1 MNGRKDAPIGIIDSG
16 VGGLTVMKELLE
28 RMPEENF
35 IYIGD
40 DARCPYGSRSP
51 EEVSR
56 FTREMLDAL
65 DRFGVKLAVIA
76 CNTATAFAL
85 EHMRPLYDFPILGVI
100 EPGARTAAER
110 SESRRIA
117 VLGTHGTVNSGA
129 YRRAILALAPEADV
143 VQLACPTFVPLVEQ
157 AVYKTE
163 TADEAVRQALLP
175 LKEQSFDTVI
185 LGCTH
190 FPLLAPF
197 IRKHLPDGTA
207 LVTSGAATAAEAIR
221 LLEASQMRRQSGIR
235 GTSKFY
241 TTGDPSHF
249 QRIVSDWLGIGE
261 AEAAHLALPIAA
273 E

>member
-1 MNGRKDAPIGIIDSG
+1 MSGTADYPIGIIDSG

-51 EEVSR
+51 QEIIR
-56 FTREMLDAL
+56 FTKQLIGAL

-85 EHMRPLYDFPILGVI
+85 DHVRPLFTFPIIGVI
-100 EPGARTAAER
+100 DPGARTAVR
-110 SESRRIA
+110 KSDTKRIA
-117 VLGTHGTVNSGA
+117 VLGTIGTVKSGA
-129 YRRAILALAPEADV
+129 YREAIHGLSPHADV
-143 VQLACPTFVPLVEQ
+143 LQLACPTFVPLVEQ
-157 AVYKTE
+157 AVYKTQ
-163 TADEAVRQALLP
+163 TADEAVKQALLP
-175 LKEQSFDTVI
+175 LQSESFDTVI

-207 LVTSGAATAAEAIR
+207 LVTSGAATADTVIQ
-221 LLEASQMRRQSGIR
+221 LLEAEGNRRQSDER
-235 GTSKFY
+235 GSSRFY
-241 TTGDPSHF
+241 TTGNPEHF
-249 QRIVSDWLGIGE
+249 RTITADWLGIQSPAVGR
-261 AEAAHLALPIAA
+261 LTLPVPQ
-273 E
+273 